1 MVLTLVMCFLC
12 KAAGAAVLQPGS
24 WRFKSLRFSMS
35 LGKAACLQS
44 LNLLKTSSCICR
56 PILHISVYC
65 CRIFIWE
72 IGDLT
77 SLGLILKSTG
87 DWQTNKQTGLKITK
101 PVGRHHDG
109 WIVSQRHTSDH
120 SVLLLCHERLCE
132 RRRSW
137 LTVGELTGQWS
148 QHLFSNRTSAVHIIY
163 DPFVWNMIR
172 LTHIMIHVFIALS
185 TLEAYSG
192 LGVSEH
198 WRIVQSFTQPL
209 WSDHSSQAEAGWC
222 LARSVHSEEPGG
234 GGRSLMES
242 GVCVMLGSTEWNGV
256 SVSCGHSELAALMED
271 GVGEGD
277 ELSKWVSLY
286 PLNPLHSHIFTH
298 IQTNTHTHTCQSL
311 PYASHLWAQSGIWSK
326 VWTPYSWD
334 SHVTLWVL
342 IWWVG

>member
-24 WRFKSLRFSMS
+24 LRFRSLRFSMS

-132 RRRSW
+132 RWRSW

-148 QHLFSNRTSAVHIIY
+148 QHLFSNRTNAVHVIY
-163 DPFVWNMIR
+163 DPFVWNMIQ

-198 WRIVQSFTQPL
+198 CGGLFRASPSPCDQTTHL
-209 WSDHSSQAEAGWC
+209 RLR
-222 LARSVHSEEPGG
+222 LADVWLALSIQRSRGG
-234 GGRSLMES
+234 SLMES

-256 SVSCGHSELAALMED
+256 SVSCRHSELAALMED

-277 ELSKWVSLY
+277 ELSKWVSLC

-298 IQTNTHTHTCQSL
+298 IQTNTLTHTCQSL
-311 PYASHLWAQSGIWSK
+311 PYVSHLWAQSSIWSK